1 MSNGLEPE
9 KNGASRWLLL
19 LLIPMLVLYVPF
31 YNTVEPELF
40 GFPFFYWFQLIWIF
54 VSMGVTAFV
63 YYATEP
69 RGEG

>member
-1 MSNGLEPE
+1 MANGDEPE
-9 KNGASRWLLL
+9 KDKGGALLLL

-31 YNTVEPELF
+31 YNSIEPRLF

-54 VSMGVTAFV
+54 VSMAVTAFV
-63 YYATEP
+63 YYASEP

>member
-1 MSNGLEPE
+1 MANGGEPE
-9 KNGASRWLLL
+9 KNGVGGWLLL
-19 LLIPMLVLYVPF
+19 LLIPMLVVDVPF

-40 GFPFFYWFQLIWIF
+40 GFPFFYWFQLVWIF